1 MKNFLLCIFMLVI
14 AVYMNDSNAQSTIDS
29 LGNPYYKIEGYIH
42 LKEIRKNGNLYILL
56 VTEETFK
63 IPLHSIKKLILKIG
77 EKEIKEKKVSFKFID
92 IPPGRYGIRCFLDED
107 GNEKLNKG
115 MFGPSEPWGMSGQG
129 KRPFGWPKFKHIA
142 FNVNKDLMD
151 IRIVVE

>member
-1 MKNFLLCIFMLVI
+1 MRNALLCVFMLVI
-14 AVYMNDSNAQSTIDS
+14 AIYMNYSNAQSTADS
-29 LGNPYYKIEGYIH
+29 LGNPYYKIGGHIH
-42 LKEIRKNGNLYILL
+42 LKEIRKNAHLYILL

-63 IPLHSIKKLILKIG
+63 TPFHSFKKLILKID
-77 EKEIKEKKVSFKFID
+77 EKEIKEKKVSFIFVD
-92 IPPGRYGIRCFLDED
+92 IPPGKYGIRCFLDED

-115 MFGPSEPWGMSGQG
+115 IFGLSEPWGMSWQG